1 MHRSFR
7 SHSLRWRSFVV
18 GQDDKGESYSPR
30 KTAALFFQSSL
41 RDLFF
46 CCAFPA
52 LASLRAGLLS
62 FAPAALVSTAE
73 GGCAPRFGES

>member
-1 MHRSFR
+1 MGEGRDPCCAR
-7 SHSLRWRSFVV
+7 DERQCNGGRLR
-18 GQDDKGESYSPR
+18 
-30 KTAALFFQSSL
+30 LFFQSSL

-73 GGCAPRFGES
+73 DGCAPTALLH